1 MPDPGRGGA
10 VAGIVL
16 AAGLGRRMGRPKA
29 EIVIDGTRLVDR
41 AIASLREAGC
51 EPVIAVVQDGISCDA
66 VTVVNPDPARGQ
78 RSSLEVGLRAVADPD
93 APVAV
98 ILVDMPGITGTAI
111 ARVIDRW
118 RPGRIAL
125 GITSGRRT
133 HPTVMS
139 AAMWQ
144 EALELAQPDEG
155 ARRYVAGHRELVDEI
170 PVEIDPADLDV
181 PADLARWRP
190 S

>member
-1 MPDPGRGGA
+1 MPDPSRA

-29 EIVIDGTRLVDR
+29 EIVVDGTRLIDH
-41 AIASLREAGC
+41 AITALREAGC
-51 EPVIAVVQDGISCDA
+51 EPVIAVVQAGVSCDA
-66 VTVVNPDPARGQ
+66 TTVVNPDPARGQ
-78 RSSLEVGLRAVADPD
+78 RSSLEAGLRAVTDPD
-93 APVAV
+93 AAVAV
-98 ILVDMPGITGTAI
+98 ILVDMPGMTGTAI
-111 ARVIDRW
+111 ARVVGRW

-125 GITSGRRT
+125 GIAAGRRT

-139 AAMWQ
+139 AAMWR

-155 ARRYVAGHRELVDEI
+155 ARRYVGGHRELVDEI

-181 PADLARWRP
+181 PADLARW
-190 S
+190 SDS